1 MQTPEETLSALKS
14 SDWDAGLQRG
24 QELLSR
30 AGALP
35 PQKHVEIRPGVT
47 LRLTSGGI
55 GVVRFHYLAHPDRDP
70 ERHPDWKARERR
82 KYTSQ
87 ASWDREQEIMDE
99 AGGGELVFW
108 ETINKY
114 WKKIVITDPGWRPD
128 PGWRVE
134 GGFDHGKTNPT
145 ALERVYVDFDG
156 NLIFAGEYY
165 QPGKEIWQHAPVMK
179 RMPDFP
185 RMEPCFADPTIF
197 PMTVQQSQRPGEAV
211 QRAKSIAEL
220 YAEQGIEGFIPF
232 AYDRSDVSFA
242 ARMHLHWS
250 DLEHRAPSVRIV
262 CRNWTETPQPGLH
275 PWDCP
280 NLLWELMRAR
290 RVKLTA
296 QQLLSRNVSE
306 ALVDKDNHARDA
318 MKYQVMS
325 HPEPAKKSVER
336 RVQERLTKIIEGDK
350 ERGIEP
356 HSEEAMTSAMVNF
369 QKILREE
376 QQDDDDDDGPYQGPN
391 ARRRIRDLQRR
402 RLRRY

>member
-1 MQTPEETLSALKS
+1 MQTSDTTSSAAKKIKAQPLPKMLAALAETRTL
-14 SDWDAGLQRG
+14 G
-24 QELLSR
+24 
-30 AGALP
+30 
-35 PQKHVEIRPGVT
+35 PQKPVNVITG
-47 LRLTSGGI
+47 LTMRRTKGGI
-55 GVVRFHYLAHPDRDP
+55 PVGRFHYSVHPARDP
-70 ERHPDWKARERR
+70 DLAPWWKPTERL

-87 ASWDREQEIMDE
+87 ASWDREQEIVDE

-108 ETINKY
+108 EVLTAF
-114 WKKIVITDPGWRPD
+114 WKKIVITDPAWHPD

-165 QPGKEIWQHAPVMK
+165 QPGREIWQHAPVMK
-179 RMPDFP
+179 KMPDFA
-185 RMEPCFADPTIF
+185 RMEPCYADPTIF
-197 PMTVQQSQRPGEAV
+197 PMTVQQSQRPGEAI

-220 YAEQGIEGFIPF
+220 YEEQGISGFVAF
-232 AYDRSDVSFA
+232 GYDRSDVSFA
-242 ARMHLHWS
+242 ARLHLHWS
-250 DLEHRAPSVRIV
+250 DLEHREPSVRIV

-318 MKYQVMS
+318 MKYQIMS
-325 HPEPAKKSVER
+325 HPEPAKKTVER

-350 ERGIEP
+350 TLGIEP
-356 HSEEAMTSAMVNF
+356 QSEAAMTSAMVNF

-376 QQDDDDDDGPYQGPN
+376 QADDDDDGPYQGPN
-391 ARRRIRDLQRR
+391 ARRRIRDMERR
-402 RLRRY
+402 RARRN